1 MSVLNFQL
9 SVSRKLL
16 ASPPALS
23 PRGEEHTGCSCASL
37 NKGSLNSD
45 VAVILAAMVCAF
57 ICALGLNSA
66 LRCARCNTRRM
77 AGDSSDGVAIR
88 VANTGL
94 KKAAMK
100 TLPIVV
106 YTSASKLPP
115 GLATDC
121 PICLAEFGDGEKVRV
136 LPYCNHGFHMECI
149 DKWLASHS
157 SCPVCRHSLNFLSR
171 NRKPRGAAVSQDTES
186 NSAIQVVIEFTV
198 STQAI
203 AQRIETLERIPE
215 EATEV
220 MTSSPLP
227 PSSAFKNQ
235 AHVWTM
241 SAELFIYRFI
251 HMGWICIKNS
261 SQVSDI
267 RSPNFWLNRQ
277 CLEL

>member
-121 PICLAEFGDGEKVRV
+121 PICLAEFGEGEKVRL
-136 LPYCNHGFHMECI
+136 LPNCNHCFHMECI
-149 DKWLASHS
+149 DKWLCSHS
-157 SCPVCRHSLNFLSR
+157 SCPICRHSLNLPNR
-171 NRKPRGAAVSQDTES
+171 NRKPEGAAAITQATES
-186 NSAIQVVIEFTV
+186 NRSIHVVIENTD

-203 AQRIETLERIPE
+203 PPRAEMLERTLH
-215 EATEV
+215 EATGV
-220 MTSSPLP
+220 TTSAPLP
-227 PSSAFKNQ
+227 PS
-235 AHVWTM
+235 
-241 SAELFIYRFI
+241 
-251 HMGWICIKNS
+251 
-261 SQVSDI
+261 
-267 RSPNFWLNRQ
+267 
-277 CLEL
+277 

>member
-1 MSVLNFQL
+1 MSVLNFPL
-9 SVSRKLL
+9 SAGRKLL
-16 ASPPALS
+16 ASSPAPS
-23 PRGEEHTGCSCASL
+23 PKGEEHTGWSSAYL
-37 NKGSLNSD
+37 NERSLNSD
-45 VAVILAAMVCAF
+45 LTVILAAMVCAL
-57 ICALGLNSA
+57 ICALGLNSL
-66 LRCARCNTRRM
+66 LRCARCYRRRM
-77 AGDSSDGVAIR
+77 GADSSNGAAIQ

-94 KKAAMK
+94 KKAAIK
-100 TLPIVV
+100 ALPIVV

-121 PICLAEFGDGEKVRV
+121 PVCLTEFGEGEKVRV

-203 AQRIETLERIPE
+203 APRIETLERIPE

-235 AHVWTM
+235 AHV
-241 SAELFIYRFI
+241 
-251 HMGWICIKNS
+251 
-261 SQVSDI
+261 
-267 RSPNFWLNRQ
+267 
-277 CLEL
+277 